1 MEISTKEMKR
11 VSLVTVS
18 GRVDSST
25 APDFDKALQSLI
37 NANRTQIIVDMS
49 QVEYLSSA
57 GLRSLVSASKA
68 SKSGGGDV
76 RIAKPSKRVKEVLE
90 LAGLNVIFSMYDDL
104 VEAVGS
110 F

>member
-11 VSLVTVS
+11 VSLLTVS
-18 GRVDSST
+18 GRIDSST

-37 NANRTQIIVDMS
+37 NANRTQIIVDMKD
-49 QVEYLSSA
+49 VEYLSSA
-57 GLRSLVSASKA
+57 GLRSLVSAVKSA
-68 SKSGGGDV
+68 KSGGGDV
-76 RIAKPSKRVKEVLE
+76 RLSQPSKRVREVMD
-90 LAGLNVIFSMYDDL
+90 LAGLNSIFTLYDDP